1 MRIPILSANPP
12 PFFQN
17 ITQSLKV
24 WTVLVQ
30 RKNVITSL
38 LQQPGIA
45 SSKHANKEKM
55 ESSWIFNVFGIR
67 LDIL

>member
-1 MRIPILSANPP
+1 MRIHILSANPP

-30 RKNVITSL
+30 RKKCDYFLATTTRYSIIKTCEQREN
-38 LQQPGIA
+38 GI
-45 SSKHANKEKM
+45 
-55 ESSWIFNVFGIR
+55 F
-67 LDIL
+67 LDIQCIWNST